1 MACQCF
7 RISRGI
13 VIDLYSSFK
22 DFPPDRPCFGV
33 FTPEGGLRI
42 IEVELNLVSE
52 VLHTKDQVADSVRGI
67 MSKFICFGSVVA
79 ALSVFYFQVEK
90 HGFNDFDV
98 GVTYTLFLGAMALEI
113 ISFFRLFFFFSDRTW
128 SGSVSG
134 PSVIKARPS
143 NSYGIDKFFH
153 ITAITTYKEPLT
165 KDLGVK
171 VEEEF
176 SLHTDPEIGIA
187 IPSKPSHDPKEDIR
201 IALRRKF
208 TAEGDCTLTELDTKG
223 DLIKFVKGLP
233 KEYDYKFSFDITL
246 TLYCGTSRLNSFT
259 KTLLRKFQMKRLSM
273 LKKSARFSLITCF
286 NILSCCVCPEIQ
298 PDHLRNKRCFQHL
311 KLDSEVRMLSM
322 TFLPSQALENK
333 KPAENSCGF
342 LSSQVLTHGFLFE
355 SNKRMIRDEK
365 HEECYDVKG

>member
-246 TLYCGTSRLNSFT
+246 T
-259 KTLLRKFQMKRLSM
+259 K
-273 LKKSARFSLITCF
+273 
-286 NILSCCVCPEIQ
+286 ILSDYMLYLLVLKPAILNYKANDIWKHSWILSQ